1 MDKENFINR
10 WRATADELRVQ
21 LHLGSKDLSDKFEE
35 QKKEIL
41 NWSKETRSSLESEAS
56 IASTEM
62 RKKLEELEVQA
73 ALGKAE
79 TKEALQ
85 EQRKKLT
92 SLIKD
97 ANEASIKL
105 MGDSKKN
112 VREIASK
119 ADSKF
124 DEWHTRFDLLRLQ
137 ISLGAADASDEWKEK
152 KEDLNKSI
160 RNLESKLGE
169 ISQETEEGWTNFKG
183 EISEAWTHVK
193 KAFSKTE

>member
-1 MDKENFINR
+1 M
-10 WRATADELRVQ
+10 
-21 LHLGSKDLSDKFEE
+21 
-35 QKKEIL
+35 
-41 NWSKETRSSLESEAS
+41 
-56 IASTEM
+56 
-62 RKKLEELEVQA
+62 
-73 ALGKAE
+73 
-79 TKEALQ
+79 
-85 EQRKKLT
+85 
-92 SLIKD
+92 IKD

-112 VREIASK
+112 VREIAAK

>member
-1 MDKENFINR
+1 MDKTNFINR
-10 WRATADELRVQ
+10 WRATADDLRVQ
-21 LHLGSKDLSDKFEE
+21 LHLGSEELSKKFEE

-41 NWSKETRSSLESEAS
+41 DWSKETRTSLKSEAS

-62 RKKLEELEVQA
+62 RTKLEELEVQA
-73 ALGKAE
+73 SLGKAE
-79 TKEALQ
+79 SKEAIQ

-92 SLIKD
+92 SLIRE

-105 MGDSKKN
+105 MGDSKKK
-112 VREIASK
+112 VRQIAAK
-119 ADSKF
+119 ADSNF

-137 ISLGAADASDEWKEK
+137 LSLGAADASDEWKEK

-169 ISQETEEGWTNFKG
+169 MSQETEEGWTNFKG

-193 KAFSKTE
+193 KAFSKTN

>member
-21 LHLGSKDLSDKFEE
+21 LHLGSKELSNKFEE

-41 NWSKETRSSLESEAS
+41 NWSKETRTSLETEAS
-56 IASTEM
+56 IASVEM
-62 RKKLEELEVQA
+62 RTKLEELEVQA

-79 TKEALQ
+79 TKEAIQ

-92 SLIKD
+92 SLIRG

-112 VREIASK
+112 VRELAGK

-137 ISLGAADASDEWKEK
+137 MTLGASDASDEWIEK

-169 ISQETEEGWTNFKG
+169 MSQETEEGWSNFKG

>member
-1 MDKENFINR
+1 
-10 WRATADELRVQ
+10 
-21 LHLGSKDLSDKFEE
+21 
-35 QKKEIL
+35 EIL
-41 NWSKETRSSLESEAS
+41 HWSAETRSSLESEAS
-56 IASTEM
+56 LASKEM
-62 RKKLEELEVQA
+62 RIKLEELEVQA

-79 TKEALQ
+79 TKEAIQ

-92 SLIKD
+92 SLMQD

-105 MGDSKKN
+105 MGNSKKS
-112 VREIASK
+112 VRHIAAK

-137 ISLGAADASDEWKEK
+137 LSLGAADASNEWKEA

-169 ISQETEEGWTNFKG
+169 MSQETEEGWTNFKG